1 MFSVVC
7 GGTGLPSDCGPWTNC
22 AARAIDATVRPMVQ
36 HSVPG
41 RGFSSWFLACA
52 ATVAAVAAGSCV
64 GSPGGGSPIPPGPGQ
79 GLLRGKAPSVS
90 VGVTHSER
98 LTDGVAA
105 RPGDFWRTEVTSVL
119 SPGASIVYDLGQST
133 PIHCALVE
141 GDNNDSYHLSVS
153 EDGATYAPL
162 WTGPPVPGAGMRFRY
177 GKDLA
182 GQGRYLRVN
191 ADGGDAAYS
200 VGELAVYQDCPA
212 QWPPTF
218 SELSGTSL
226 QDTAQFRLWLFGLA
240 MVIFLL
246 IHNRQS
252 RDLVRLLIVVPIGLG
267 LSAASA
273 LAQVWPVDESEQF
286 VLRTVVAAIA
296 LVALL
301 REAFGRGSSAV
312 DRRWITAI
320 LAVLSVISVMCFYHL
335 GPPQFRDNAKHRRTL
350 VHPWDMRVYFP
361 VAKYFRE
368 LRFDGL
374 YLASVAAY
382 LDNNNVPPERIARVR
397 LRDLRDNHMRTVS
410 EIVPEIQGVRARF
423 TPERWQEFRKDMR
436 YFQDVM
442 GANDYL
448 GSLQDHG
455 GNATPVWIMQ
465 AYALFRHAPASET
478 TLTLSGLIDP
488 LLLIITFIVIG
499 RTFGLRAMLLVMIM
513 FGATDY
519 SRFGTNLMGSTLR
532 LDWMCGMGLGA
543 CAFKR
548 RRYAL
553 GGGLVAYAGLI
564 RAFPALAAFMMCAPG
579 LWWLIETVRAQ
590 KKLPPLTALREG
602 LRPTLRAIAGGL
614 GTLVALVA
622 MSSALFGFSGS
633 WGAWSEKIRIHA
645 EKPNTNHVGL
655 RNLLA
660 FDGDRIGQR
669 VIDNS
674 QVESW
679 ATWQREQ
686 LERFEARKPIFYVGV
701 LAYTALAFAACRRR
715 RLDQA
720 ALIGLILIPI
730 FFYPANYYCH
740 YVFLL
745 PLLGTRDKQLT
756 GEAPDTDWLFT
767 YVSSVL
773 LAMTVMQY
781 PTLFTGW
788 SDVVYTW
795 QSVILLVGF
804 AAILG
809 GMAWDAWRGRGA
821 EASISGEEPA
831 AA

>member
-1 MFSVVC
+1 MAQR
-7 GGTGLPSDCGPWTNC
+7 L
-22 AARAIDATVRPMVQ
+22 ARRA
-36 HSVPG
+36 
-41 RGFSSWFLACA
+41 GFSSWFLAAAAIALGA
-52 ATVAAVAAGSCV
+52 ATGSCT
-64 GSPGGGSPIPPGPGQ
+64 GSGGGSAIPPGPGQ
-79 GLLRGKAPSVS
+79 GLLRGKLPSS
-90 VGVTHSER
+90 AVGVTHTER
-98 LTDGVAA
+98 LTDGVAPLA
-105 RPGDFWRTEVTSVL
+105 GNFWRTELTSVIP
-119 SPGASIVYDLGQST
+119 PGGRVIYDLGQST

-141 GDNNDSYHLSVS
+141 GDNNDHYRFSVS
-153 EDGATYAPL
+153 EDGQAFMPL
-162 WTGPPVPGAGMRFRY
+162 WTGGPVPGAGMRFRY
-177 GKDLA
+177 GKDLT
-182 GQGRYLRVN
+182 GQGRYVRVT
-191 ADGGDAAYS
+191 ADGGDGAYS
-200 VGELAVYQDCPA
+200 VGELAVYRDCPTE
-212 QWPPTF
+212 WPPTF
-218 SELSGTSL
+218 SEANGTSL
-226 QDTAQFRLWLFGLA
+226 QETAQFRLWLFGLA

-267 LSAASA
+267 LSAAFS
-273 LAQVWPVDESEQF
+273 LADVWPVDEPEQF

-301 REAFGRGSSAV
+301 REAFGRGASAV

-320 LAVLSVISVMCFYHL
+320 LSVLSLISVMCFYHL
-335 GPPQFRDNAKHRRTL
+335 GPPQFRDNSKHRRTL

-382 LDNNNVPPERIARVR
+382 LDNNSVTPERIAHVR

-410 EIVPEIQGVRARF
+410 EIVPEIQGVRSRF
-423 TPERWQEFRKDMR
+423 SPERWEEFKKDMR

-478 TLTLSGLIDP
+478 TMTLSALIDP

-499 RTFGLRAMLLVMIM
+499 RTFGLRAVLLVMIM

-532 LDWMCGMGLGA
+532 LDWMCGMGLAA

-579 LWWLIETVRAQ
+579 IWWLIETVRAG
-590 KKLPPLTALREG
+590 KKFPSLSALREG

-614 GTLVALVA
+614 GTLAVLVAL
-622 MSSALFGFSGS
+622 SSALFGLSGS
-633 WGAWSEKIRIHA
+633 WGAWFEKIRIHA
-645 EKPNTNHVGL
+645 EQPNTNHVGL
-655 RNLLA
+655 RNVLA
-660 FDGDRIGQR
+660 YDGDRVGQR

-674 QVESW
+674 VVESW

-686 LERFEARKPIFYVGV
+686 LERFEARKPIFYLGV
-701 LAYTALAFAACRRR
+701 LLYTGLAFAACRRR

-720 ALIGLILIPI
+720 ALAGLILIPI

-745 PLLGTRDKQLT
+745 PLLGTRDQQTVDQQL
-756 GEAPDTDWLFT
+756 ASRDWLFT
-767 YVSSVL
+767 YVSAVL

-809 GMAWDAWRGRGA
+809 GLCWDTWRGRGA
-821 EASISGEEPA
+821 QTSIDGEEPA
-831 AA
+831 PAQAAA